1 MFRRLQTDFQLGI
14 VLIYGFCAAG
24 LISAF
29 AVYRFLTGSLPGAL
43 LDMFLVVSIS
53 SMVIYGWRSGK
64 TELAGKTLV
73 VLNVIGTTLS
83 TILLGGT
90 GLYWV
95 FVALSVNFFL
105 TRSIGYA
112 IVTNMAM
119 LLAILWF
126 SPNFPNAVSQWTFLS
141 TGALLTLLSALV
153 SRQNGL
159 QRKRLQHLATI
170 DPLTGAYNRRNME
183 QELELAVA
191 EFGRNRTPMALL
203 LFDLDHFKDINDRHG
218 HDKGDEV
225 LVLFTELVIGNTRKA
240 DRFFRYGGEEF
251 LLLAK
256 GIGYAEAHAI
266 AEKIR
271 HTTESALGASFGR
284 VTVSAGIAG
293 IRVGENS
300 EKWLGRTDEAL
311 YRAKREGRN
320 RVVVAE

>member
-1 MFRRLQTDFQLGI
+1 MFRRLQSDFQLGI
-14 VLIYGFCAAG
+14 IIIYGFCAIT

-29 AVYRFLTGSLPGAL
+29 AVYRFLTGSLIGAL
-43 LDMFLVVSIS
+43 LDLFLVVMIS
-53 SMVIYGWRSGK
+53 GLVAYGWRSGR
-64 TELAGKTLV
+64 TELVGRSLL

-83 TILLGGT
+83 TVLIGST

-105 TRSIGYA
+105 TRSIGFA
-112 IVTNMAM
+112 IASNASM
-119 LLAILWF
+119 LLAIQFF
-126 SPNFPNAVSQWTFLS
+126 SPYFPNTVTTWTFIS

-153 SRQNGL
+153 ARQNSL
-159 QRKRLQHLATI
+159 QRRRLQHLATV

-183 QELELAVA
+183 HELALAVA

-256 GIGYAEAHAI
+256 GIGYAEAHAV

-271 HTTESALGASFGR
+271 HATENALGASFGK

-300 EKWLGRTDEAL
+300 EKWLARTDEAL

-320 RVVVAE
+320 RVVVSE